1 MNLPPTFSELPTL
14 LQLEVE
20 RLWQDYLAHA
30 SVEDQAQLEQQ
41 PLILASLPRIWAVSL
56 FIAKNCVRYPQLL
69 SDLISS
75 GDLLTIPDNYTY
87 YLDNQ
92 LLKVSDEASLMQ
104 VLRLYRRR
112 EMMRI
117 AWRDL
122 AGWAS
127 LEETLKSLSDLADAM
142 IAAALSWLY
151 QQLTA
156 QFGTPCD
163 EHGLPQPLIV
173 LALGKLGGQELNFSS
188 DIDLMFAYPEV
199 GETKGVKRSR
209 TNQEFFVRLAQQLIH
224 TLNHLTADGFVFRV
238 DMRLRPFGESGPL
251 VMNFAGMEEYYQA
264 HARDW
269 ERYALVKA
277 RVAAGYQP
285 AGQVL
290 LKTLRPFVYR
300 RYLDF
305 NAFEALRN
313 MKALIDQETSRK
325 GLNSNIKLGSGGIRE
340 IEFIC
345 QVFQLIR
352 GGRQPALQQRHLLTI
367 LTQLEQYQIL
377 AAETAQHLRNA
388 YRFLRITENHLQA
401 IEDRQTQTL
410 PEDALNQIR
419 LAYSMGFV
427 DWNHFIAQL
436 LSHQQKVHLEFEQVI
451 APTSATKSL
460 PTDHQSNRWQTLWIE
475 DLHKAEQAEFLLI
488 QAGFQDATQVLTH
501 LQQLVN
507 SYSVKKLTQRGRER
521 LDTLIP
527 LILAAVVEQPNQDD
541 AIHRILQLI
550 ESIAQRSVY
559 LTLLIERS
567 LVLKQLVKLCAQ
579 SAWIAEQITR
589 YPLLLDELLDSR
601 RLYDPLKPEELDN
614 ALQDQLAHLPTDD
627 LEMQMDSLRHFK
639 RAQVLHIAAAEIT
652 GNLTVEITSDY
663 LSAIA
668 DCLIRKSLAVAWD
681 YLTQQYGQ
689 PWYSDDEQ
697 RHLAGFC
704 IVGYG
709 KAGGIEL
716 SYSSD
721 LDIVFLHNSHGHQQ
735 LTDGNKTLDNNVFFV
750 RLAQRII
757 HLLTTNTPAGILYE
771 VDSRLRP
778 GGNSGLLVSSLDA
791 FNHYQQQSAW
801 TWEHQALI
809 RARAIAGD
817 AQCMAQFEKIRR
829 DILRLPRNPQ
839 SIKQDIVEMRN
850 KMRDTLDKSTKSQ
863 FDIKQGVGGVTDIEF
878 LIQYSV
884 LRWAATYP
892 SLLDTT
898 GMLPLLR
905 RFAEYQLVDEIA
917 CEQLS
922 IAFRTYRA
930 EIHRLALQ
938 NQAALIENES
948 FVEQRQQ
955 VKHWWV
961 VMME

>member
-1 MNLPPTFSELPTL
+1 MNLPPTFSKLPTL
-14 LQLEVE
+14 LQPEVE
-20 RLWQDYLAHA
+20 RLWQNYLAHA
-30 SVEDQAQLEQQ
+30 SVEAQAQLEQQ
-41 PLILASLPRIWAVSL
+41 PQILASLPQVWAVSL
-56 FIAKNCVRYPQLL
+56 FIAKNCAQYPDLL
-69 SDLISS
+69 TDLISS

-87 YLDNQ
+87 HLDNQ
-92 LLKVSDEASLMQ
+92 LLKVSDEASLMRM
-104 VLRLYRRR
+104 LRLYRRR
-112 EMMRI
+112 EMIRI

-142 IAAALSWLY
+142 IAAALTWLY

-156 QFGTPCD
+156 QLGTPSD

-188 DIDLMFAYPEV
+188 DIDLIFAYPEV
-199 GETKGVKRSR
+199 GETRGVKRSR
-209 TNQEFFVRLAQQLIH
+209 TNQEFFVRLAQKLIH

-290 LKTLRPFVYR
+290 LKTLRPFIYR

-313 MKALIDQETSRK
+313 MKALIDQETNRK
-325 GLNSNIKLGSGGIRE
+325 GLNSNIKLGQGGIRE
-340 IEFIC
+340 IEFTC

-352 GGRQPALQQRHLLTI
+352 GGRQPALQQRHLLTV
-367 LTQLEQYQIL
+367 LAQLEQYQIL
-377 AAETAQHLRNA
+377 AAETAKHLRNA

-410 PEDALNQIR
+410 PEDALNQTR
-419 LAYSMGFV
+419 LAYSMGFA

-436 LSHQQKVHLEFEQVI
+436 LYHQQKVHLEFEQVI
-451 APTSATKSL
+451 APISFTKLL
-460 PTDHQSNRWQTLWIE
+460 PSTQFNRWQTLWIE
-475 DLHKAEQAEFLLI
+475 DLHKAKPAEFLLI
-488 QAGFQDATQVLTH
+488 QAGFQDATKVLAH
-501 LQQLVN
+501 LQQLI
-507 SYSVKKLTQRGRER
+507 SSHSVKKLTQRGRER

-527 LILAAVVEQPNQDD
+527 LIMAAVVEQLNQDE

-550 ESIAQRSVY
+550 ESIAQRGVY
-559 LTLLIERS
+559 LILLIERP

-601 RLYDPLKPEELDN
+601 RLYDPLKPEQLDN
-614 ALQDQLAHLPTDD
+614 ALQAQLAHLPTDD
-627 LEMQMDSLRHFK
+627 LEMQMDSLRQFK
-639 RAQVLHIAAAEIT
+639 RAQVLHVAAAEIA
-652 GNLTVEITSDY
+652 GNLTVEVTSDY
-663 LSAIA
+663 LAAIA
-668 DCLIRKSLAVAWD
+668 DCLIRKSLAMALD
-681 YLTQQYGQ
+681 YLTEQYGQ
-689 PWYSDDEQ
+689 PWCYDDEQ
-697 RHLAGFC
+697 RRLAGFC

-721 LDIVFLHNSHGHQQ
+721 LDIVFLHNSHGNQQ
-735 LTDGNKTLDNNVFFV
+735 LTDGHKTLDNNVFFV

-778 GGNSGLLVSSLDA
+778 GGNSGLLVSSLNA
-791 FNHYQQQSAW
+791 FTQYQYQAAW

-829 DILRLPRNPQ
+829 DILSLPRDPHQ
-839 SIKQDIVEMRN
+839 VKQDIVEMRN
-850 KMRDTLDKSTKSQ
+850 KMRDTLDKSTKSR

-878 LIQYSV
+878 LIQGGV

-892 SLLDTT
+892 NLLDTT

-905 RFAEYQLVDEIA
+905 RFAEYKLVDKVA

-922 IAFRTYRA
+922 AAFRAYRA

-938 NQAALIENES
+938 NQAAIIENEGL
-948 FVEQRQQ
+948 VEQRQQ

>member
-1 MNLPPTFSELPTL
+1 MNLPSTFSELPTL
-14 LQLEVE
+14 LQPEVE
-20 RLWQDYLAHA
+20 RLWQDYLANA
-30 SVEDQAQLEQQ
+30 SIEDQAQLEQQ
-41 PLILASLPRIWAVSL
+41 PLILASLPQVWAVSL
-56 FIAKNCVRYPQLL
+56 FIATNCGRYPQLL
-69 SDLISS
+69 TDLISS
-75 GDLLTIPDNYTY
+75 GDLLTVPDNYTY
-87 YLDNQ
+87 HLDNQ
-92 LLKVSDEASLMQ
+92 LLKVSDETSLMQ
-104 VLRLYRRR
+104 MLRLYRRR
-112 EMMRI
+112 EMVRI

-122 AGWAS
+122 AGWAA

-142 IAAALSWLY
+142 IAAALTWLY
-151 QQLTA
+151 QHLTNQL
-156 QFGTPCD
+156 GTPCD

-188 DIDLMFAYPEV
+188 DIDLMFAYPEA

-224 TLNHLTADGFVFRV
+224 TLNHLTADGLVFRV

-352 GGRQPALQQRHLLTI
+352 GGRQPALQQRHLLTV
-367 LTQLEQYQIL
+367 LAQLEQYQIL
-377 AAETAQHLRNA
+377 TATTTKSLRHA
-388 YRFLRITENHLQA
+388 YRFLRTTENHLQA

-410 PEDALNQIR
+410 PEDAVNQTR

-436 LSHQQKVHLEFEQVI
+436 LYHQHQVHLEFEQVI
-451 APTSATKSL
+451 VPKQPTEPL
-460 PTDHQSNRWQTLWIE
+460 PTTPTNRWQTLWIE
-475 DLHKAEQAEFLLI
+475 DLHKAELAESLLT
-488 QAGFQDATQVLTH
+488 QAGFQAASQVLTR

-507 SYSVKKLTQRGRER
+507 SYSVKKLSQRGRER

-527 LILAAVVEQPNQDD
+527 LIMAAVIEQPNQDE

-550 ESIAQRSVY
+550 EAIAQRGVY
-559 LTLLIERS
+559 LTLLIERPP
-567 LVLKQLVKLCAQ
+567 VLKQLVKLCAQ

-589 YPLLLDELLDSR
+589 YPLLLDELIDPR
-601 RLYDPLKPEELDN
+601 RLYDPLKPGELDN
-614 ALQDQLAHLPTDD
+614 ALQAQLAHLPTDD
-627 LEMQMDSLRHFK
+627 LEMQMDSLRQFK
-639 RAQVLHIAAAEIT
+639 RAQVLHVAAAEIT
-652 GNLTVEITSDY
+652 GNLTVEVTSDY
-663 LSAIA
+663 LAAIA
-668 DCLIRKSLAVAWD
+668 DCLIRKSLAIAWD
-681 YLTQQYGQ
+681 YLTQRYGQ
-689 PWYSDDEQ
+689 PWCVEDEQ
-697 RHLAGFC
+697 RRLAGFC

-721 LDIVFLHNSHGHQQ
+721 LDIVFLHNSHGNQQ
-735 LTDGNKTLDNNVFFV
+735 LTDGDKTLDNNVFFV

-757 HLLTTNTPAGILYE
+757 HILTTNTPAGILYE

-778 GGNSGLLVSSLDA
+778 GGNSGLLVSTLEA
-791 FNHYQQQSAW
+791 FNHYQHQAAW

-817 AQCMAQFEKIRR
+817 AQCMAQFEQIRQA
-829 DILRLPRNPQ
+829 ILSLPRDPQ
-839 SIKQDIVEMRN
+839 QIKQDIIEMRN
-850 KMRDTLDKSTKSQ
+850 KMREALDKSTPSQ

-878 LIQYSV
+878 LIQYGV
-884 LRWAATYP
+884 LRWAADYP
-892 SLLDTT
+892 SLLNTT

-905 RFAEYQLVDEIA
+905 QFAEYKLFTQVA

-922 IAFRTYRA
+922 IAFRAYRA
-930 EIHRLALQ
+930 EIHCLALQ
-938 NQAALIENES
+938 NQAAIIENDNL
-948 FVEQRQQ
+948 VEQRQQ
-955 VKHWWV
+955 VKHWWA
-961 VMME
+961 VMMA

>member
-1 MNLPPTFSELPTL
+1 MNLPSTISELPPL
-14 LQLEVE
+14 LQPEVE
-20 RLWQDYLAHA
+20 RLWQDYLANA
-30 SVEDQAQLEQQ
+30 SVADQAQLEQQ
-41 PLILASLPRIWAVSL
+41 PLILASLPRVWAVSL
-56 FIAKNCVRYPQLL
+56 FVAQNCVRCPQLL
-69 SDLISS
+69 TDLISS
-75 GDLLTIPDNYTY
+75 GDLLTVPNNYTY
-87 YLDNQ
+87 HLDNQ

-112 EMMRI
+112 EMTRI

-142 IAAALSWLY
+142 IAATLAWLY
-151 QQLTA
+151 QQLTN
-156 QFGTPCD
+156 QWGTPSD

-209 TNQEFFVRLAQQLIH
+209 TNQEFFVRLAQKLIH
-224 TLNHLTADGFVFRV
+224 TLNHITADGLVFRV

-277 RVAAGYQP
+277 RVAAGYQL

-325 GLNSNIKLGSGGIRE
+325 SLNSNIKLGPGGIRE
-340 IEFIC
+340 IEFTC

-352 GGRQPALQQRHLLTI
+352 GGRQPALQQRYLLTV
-367 LTQLEQYQIL
+367 LTQLEQYRIL
-377 AAETAQHLRNA
+377 AAETTQYLRNA
-388 YRFLRITENHLQA
+388 YQFLRITENHLQA

-410 PEDALNQIR
+410 PEDTLNQTR
-419 LAYSMGFV
+419 LAYSMGFA

-436 LSHQQKVHLEFEQVI
+436 LYHQHKVHLEFEQII
-451 APTSATKSL
+451 APTPLTESAL
-460 PTDHQSNRWQTLWIE
+460 AMQANQWQTLWIE
-475 DLHKAEQAEFLLI
+475 DLHKAESAKLLLT
-488 QAGFQDATQVLTH
+488 QAGFQEAEQVLTR
-501 LQQLVN
+501 LQQLVS
-507 SYSVKKLTQRGRER
+507 SYSVKKLSQRGRER

-527 LILAAVVEQPNQDD
+527 LLMAAVVEQPNQDE
-541 AIHRILQLI
+541 AIYRVLQLI
-550 ESIAQRSVY
+550 ESIAQRGVY
-559 LTLLIERS
+559 LTLLIER
-567 LVLKQLVKLCAQ
+567 LPVLKQLVKLCAQ

-589 YPLLLDELLDSR
+589 YPLLLDELIDPR
-601 RLYDPLKPEELDN
+601 RLYDTLKPTELDN
-614 ALQDQLAHLPTDD
+614 ALQAQLAHLPTDD
-627 LEMQMDSLRHFK
+627 LEMQMDSLRQFK
-639 RAQVLHIAAAEIT
+639 RAQVLHVAAAEIA
-652 GNLTVEITSDY
+652 GNLTVEVTSDY
-663 LSAIA
+663 LAAIA
-668 DCLIRKSLAVAWD
+668 DCLIRKSLATAWD

-689 PWYSDDEQ
+689 PWCVDGEQ
-697 RHLAGFC
+697 HRLAGFC

-721 LDIVFLHNSHGHQQ
+721 LDIVFLHNSHGNQQ
-735 LTDGNKTLDNNVFFV
+735 LTDGNKSLDNNVFFV

-757 HLLTTNTPAGILYE
+757 HILTINTPAGILYE

-791 FNHYQQQSAW
+791 FNHYQHQAAW

-817 AQCMAQFEKIRR
+817 AQCMAEFEKIRR
-829 DILRLPRNPQ
+829 DILSLRRNPQ
-839 SIKQDIVEMRN
+839 QVKQDIVEMRN
-850 KMRDTLDKSTKSQ
+850 KMRDTLDKSTPNQ
-863 FDIKQGVGGVTDIEF
+863 FDIKQGIGGVTDIEF
-878 LIQYSV
+878 LIQYGV
-884 LRWAATYP
+884 LRWAADYP

-905 RFAEYQLVDEIA
+905 QFAEYQLFAQTA

-922 IAFRTYRA
+922 TAFRAYRA

-938 NQAALIENES
+938 NQTAIIANDGL
-948 FVEQRQQ
+948 VEHRQH
-955 VKHWWV
+955 VEHWWAI
-961 VMME
+961 MMA

>member
-1 MNLPPTFSELPTL
+1 M
-14 LQLEVE
+14 
-20 RLWQDYLAHA
+20 
-30 SVEDQAQLEQQ
+30 
-41 PLILASLPRIWAVSL
+41 
-56 FIAKNCVRYPQLL
+56 
-69 SDLISS
+69 
-75 GDLLTIPDNYTY
+75 
-87 YLDNQ
+87 
-92 LLKVSDEASLMQ
+92 
-104 VLRLYRRR
+104 
-112 EMMRI
+112 
-117 AWRDL
+117 
-122 AGWAS
+122 
-127 LEETLKSLSDLADAM
+127 
-142 IAAALSWLY
+142 
-151 QQLTA
+151 
-156 QFGTPCD
+156 
-163 EHGLPQPLIV
+163 
-173 LALGKLGGQELNFSS
+173 NFSS
-188 DIDLMFAYPEV
+188 DIDLIFAYPEE

-209 TNQEFFVRLAQQLIH
+209 TNQEFFVRLAQKLIH

-238 DMRLRPFGESGPL
+238 DMRLRPFGESGPV

-325 GLNSNIKLGSGGIRE
+325 GLNSNIKLGAGGIRE
-340 IEFIC
+340 IEFTC

-352 GGRQPALQQRHLLTI
+352 GGRQPALQQRHLLTV
-367 LTQLEQYQIL
+367 LAQLEQYQIL
-377 AAETAQHLRNA
+377 STETAKYLRNA
-388 YRFLRITENHLQA
+388 YRFLRIAENHLQA

-410 PEDALNQIR
+410 PEDALNQTR

-436 LSHQQKVHLEFEQVI
+436 LYHQQKVHLEFEQVI
-451 APTSATKSL
+451 APASFTKPL
-460 PTDHQSNRWQTLWIE
+460 PPTQSNRWQTLWIE
-475 DLHKAEQAEFLLI
+475 DLHKAEQAEFLLT
-488 QAGFQDATQVLTH
+488 QAGFQAVTPVLTH
-501 LQQLVN
+501 LQQLVS

-527 LILAAVVEQPNQDD
+527 LIMVAVVEQPNPDE

-550 ESIAQRSVY
+550 ESIAQRGVY
-559 LTLLIERS
+559 LTLLIERPP
-567 LVLKQLVKLCAQ
+567 VLKQLVKLCAQ

-601 RLYDPLKPEELDN
+601 RLYDPLKPNELDN
-614 ALQDQLAHLPTDD
+614 ALQAQLAHLPTDD
-627 LEMQMDSLRHFK
+627 LEMQMDSLRQFK
-639 RAQVLHIAAAEIT
+639 RAQVLHVAAAEIA
-652 GNLTVEITSDY
+652 GNLTVEVTSDY
-663 LSAIA
+663 LAAIA
-668 DCLIRKSLAVAWD
+668 DCLLRKSLAMALD
-681 YLTQQYGQ
+681 YLTEQYGQ
-689 PWYSDDEQ
+689 PWSYDDEQ
-697 RHLAGFC
+697 RRLAGFC

-721 LDIVFLHNSHGHQQ
+721 LDIVFLHNSHGNQQ
-735 LTDGNKTLDNNVFFV
+735 LTDGHKTLDNNVFFV

-778 GGNSGLLVSSLDA
+778 GGNSGLLVSSLNS
-791 FNHYQQQSAW
+791 FTHYQHQAAW

-817 AQCMAQFEKIRR
+817 AQCMAQFEKVRR
-829 DILRLPRNPQ
+829 DILSLPRDSHQ
-839 SIKQDIVEMRN
+839 VKQDIVKMRN
-850 KMRDTLDKSTKSQ
+850 KMRDTLDKSTKNQ

-878 LIQYSV
+878 LIQCGV

-892 SLLDTT
+892 NLLDTT

-905 RFAEYQLVDEIA
+905 RFAEYRLFDKVA

-922 IAFRTYRA
+922 TAFRAYRA

-938 NQAALIENES
+938 NQAAIIGNEGL
-948 FVEQRQQ
+948 VEQRQQ